1 MASLN
6 RILLDSQK
14 QYFQKIFLRLTRKSG
29 GTEAVPWT
37 LIGGERSPRIY
48 THNDETVDI
57 AVIPCPPGS
66 DKYQYKLIPVN
77 MITTKEV
84 FTQMNIKEGDEVFFT
99 GLFTPFTGSE
109 RNYPIVRFG
118 RVAMIPNER
127 ILWKDQMSYLYLI
140 ECQSFGGNIDSPV
153 YFHFNALR
161 EPELIRFDQ
170 PRIHLAGVMIG
181 HFLDFSPIGV
191 GVVDEVEIPFSLEN
205 VGIAAVV
212 PAYYL
217 YEILFSEELKK
228 ARVDHMSIQYK

>member
-1 MASLN
+1 M
-6 RILLDSQK
+6 
-14 QYFQKIFLRLTRKSG
+14 
-29 GTEAVPWT
+29 PWT

-118 RVAMIPNER
+118 RVAMIPSER
-127 ILWKDQMSYLYLI
+127 IFHKGQVRYLYLV
-140 ECQSFGGNIDSPV
+140 ECQSFGGNSGSPV
-153 YFHFNALR
+153 YFYFNPLR
-161 EPELIRFDQ
+161 EPGLIRFDQ
-170 PRIHLAGVMIG
+170 PRILLAGVVRG
-181 HFLDFSPIGV
+181 HFVDFSPLEL
-191 GVVDEVEIPFSLEN
+191 GVVDEVKIPISSEN

-212 PAYYL
+212 PAYHL

-228 ARVDHMSIQYK
+228 ARADHMLIQYK